1 MLEVRDISKRY
12 GNHQVLSYVS
22 FEVKAGELAAL
33 VGPNGAGKSTL
44 LNILAN
50 LEKPDTG
57 HVAINGLS
65 NQSQEIFQDL
75 TFMLS
80 AESLYPQLTGYDHLS
95 YVAKLH
101 QIPKQKMKELVERVG
116 IGHYVKKRVAS
127 YSMGMKQ
134 KLLFTMAIL
143 PRPKLLLLDEPHVGL
158 DPTNIIQQREM
169 LLELQEKG
177 TAILLSSHHLSE
189 IEKLTHQIYFLK
201 DTQLI
206 EKEVRTMAYDYQL
219 LVEDCPELMQA
230 LNLFPTM
237 LVQQVDQTTREV
249 FLAEENILPFLQKIP
264 VSKVKSLSKTSE
276 YMESLYR
283 TLYVAERRSSDE
295 TMV

>member
-1 MLEVRDISKRY
+1 MLKVRDISKRY
-12 GNHQVLSYVS
+12 GSHQVLSYVS
-22 FEVKAGELAAL
+22 FDVKAGELVAL
-33 VGPNGAGKSTL
+33 VGPNGVGKSTL
-44 LNILAN
+44 LNILTN

-57 HVAINGLS
+57 HVAINGRS
-65 NQSQEIFQDL
+65 NQTQEIFHDL
-75 TFMLS
+75 AFMLNT
-80 AESLYPQLTGYDHLS
+80 ASLYPQLTGYDHLS

-101 QIPKQKMKELVERVG
+101 QISKQEVKELVEQVG

-134 KLLFTMAIL
+134 KLLFVMAIL

-158 DPTNIIQQREM
+158 DPTNIIQQREI

-206 EKEVRTMAYDYQL
+206 EKEIRTLDYDYQL
-219 LVEDCPELMQA
+219 LVEDCPELRQA

-237 LVQQVDQTTREV
+237 LVQRVEQTMWGV
-249 FLAEENILPFLQKIP
+249 FTVEENILPFLQRIP
-264 VSKVKSLSKTSE
+264 ASKVKSLSKTSE

-283 TLYVAERRSSDE
+283 TLYVPERRNPDE